1 MTHPTHPSVRIGHPS
16 RLLRHS
22 LVALATASSLL
33 ATSAWADGLAS
44 LEQFAVQVKSGKASF
59 TQVVTAPGKDG
70 KAGKSKMQSGQFAF
84 ERPGK
89 FRFDYQKPFAQTI
102 VADGKTLW
110 LYDQD
115 LNQVTSKAQADALG
129 STPAAIVSS
138 ATNLDALRKDF
149 TLKALPDEAQQQWV
163 QATPKASD
171 GQIKSV
177 RVGLKTSDKGPQLH
191 TLDITDNFG
200 QRSVIQFDQ
209 FESNAALP
217 AATFN
222 FKPPAGADVVKQ

>member
-1 MTHPTHPSVRIGHPS
+1 MNSMFRA
-16 RLLRHS
+16 S
-22 LVALATASSLL
+22 LASLAVSAALAVAASP
-33 ATSAWADGLAS
+33 AWADGLAS
-44 LEQFAVQVKSGKASF
+44 LEQFATQVKSGKASF
-59 TQVVTAPGKDG
+59 TQVVMPPAKDG
-70 KAGKSKMQSGQFAF
+70 KAAKPKTQSGQFAF

-110 LYDQD
+110 LYDVD
-115 LNQVTSKAQADALG
+115 LNQVTSKAQAQALG
-129 STPAAIVSS
+129 ATPAAIVSS

-149 TLKALPDEAQQQWV
+149 DLKALPDADAQQWV
-163 QATPKASD
+163 QATPKQAD
-171 GQIKSV
+171 GQIKAV
-177 RVGLKTSDKGPQLH
+177 RVGLKAGEAGKGPQLH

-200 QRSVIQFDQ
+200 QRSVITFNG

-222 FKPPAGADVVKQ
+222 FKPPAGADVLKE

>member
-1 MTHPTHPSVRIGHPS
+1 MTSMFRAS
-16 RLLRHS
+16 LLS
-22 LVALATASSLL
+22 LAMTGALAAP
-33 ATSAWADGLAS
+33 AWADGLAS
-44 LEQFAVQVKSGKASF
+44 LEQFATQVKSGKASF
-59 TQVVTAPGKDG
+59 TQVVTPPAKDG
-70 KAGKSKMQSGQFAF
+70 KAGRAKTQSGQFAF

-110 LYDQD
+110 LYDVD
-115 LNQVTSKAQADALG
+115 LNQVTSKAQAQALG
-129 STPAAIVSS
+129 ATPAAIVSS

-149 TLKALPDEAQQQWV
+149 DLKAMPDADSQQWV
-163 QATPKASD
+163 QATPKHAD
-171 GQIKSV
+171 GQIKAV
-177 RVGLKTSDKGPQLH
+177 RVGLKAEAGKAPQLH

-200 QRSVIQFDQ
+200 QRSVITFNG

-222 FKPPAGADVVKQ
+222 FKPPAGADVLKE

>member
-1 MTHPTHPSVRIGHPS
+1 MFRASLFSLAMTG
-16 RLLRHS
+16 
-22 LVALATASSLL
+22 ALAAP
-33 ATSAWADGLAS
+33 AWADGLAS
-44 LEQFAVQVKSGKASF
+44 LEQFATQVKSGKASF
-59 TQVVTAPGKDG
+59 TQVVTPPAKDG
-70 KAGKSKMQSGQFAF
+70 KAVKPKTQSGQFAF

-110 LYDQD
+110 LYDVD
-115 LNQVTSKAQADALG
+115 LNQVTSKAQAQALG
-129 STPAAIVSS
+129 ATPAAIVSS

-149 TLKALPDEAQQQWV
+149 DLKALPDADAQQWV
-163 QATPKASD
+163 QATPKQAD
-171 GQIKSV
+171 GQIKAV
-177 RVGLKTSDKGPQLH
+177 RVGLKTEAGKAPQLH

-200 QRSVIQFDQ
+200 QRSVITFNG

-222 FKPPAGADVVKQ
+222 FKPPAGADVLKE